1 MTTTEDRVGSEEW
14 EESRSGVNSPEM
26 MTTEVDPSMTLGLSG
41 ELPFDMAEWTAEEL
55 AAYNA
60 LRSKRKKCCIGG
72 CTPRS
77 LPIARSYHQLPVR
90 NQEVWARWVE
100 VIRWSRN
107 DPEWTPN
114 GDAAPLVCSRHF
126 PDSEFISYEA
136 SSRVRL
142 SHTAIPVNYV
152 DPPEGTT
159 MDARFSNPLPLP
171 PCIANT
177 KPKLKKIK
185 LEEHQAVSDDSFR
198 RMQVQRNGGSRSQSL
213 DDSSTSHNGDEY
225 GYDIEE
231 VQDYDA
237 MDEEDQLAEE
247 NFYMTPQVLY
257 KPSISFQQQS
267 NKNKALPNR
276 PRLSAPPALTSFQGQ
291 RNIKRNSS
299 SKPPG
304 LIRANFVEVNKL
316 AQKPNLSRLGQQGD
330 LVGGPTKTIVKNNAS
345 VNPVVSRGGSHPTK
359 HKLGLEKCRLIV
371 QTLDNQ
377 LKIAKMRLA
386 EQLDIPYQVVHGVW
400 NMRDSLKDKF

>member
-1 MTTTEDRVGSEEW
+1 MSITTANQRWNMEMTEDL
-14 EESRSGVNSPEM
+14 EESLSNNFPEM
-26 MTTEVDPSMTLGLSG
+26 VTTEVDPSVALGVSR
-41 ELPFDMAEWTAEEL
+41 ELPFDMSEWTAEEL

-77 LPIARSYHQLPVR
+77 LPIARSYHQLPCR
-90 NQEVWARWVE
+90 NEEVWGKWVE

-107 DPEWTPN
+107 DPEWGPS

-152 DPPEGTT
+152 DPPEGTV

-171 PCIANT
+171 PCTPNT
-177 KPKLKKIK
+177 KPKYRKVKP
-185 LEEHQAVSDDSFR
+185 EEQQQEVDEDYERA
-198 RMQVQRNGGSRSQSL
+198 QVQRNDGSHSY

-231 VQDYDA
+231 VQDECYDG
-237 MDEEDQLAEE
+237 MEEDQLAEE
-247 NFYMTPQVLY
+247 NYYMTPQILY
-257 KPSISFQQQS
+257 KPTITYQQQT
-267 NKNKALPNR
+267 NKHKALPNR

-291 RNIKRNSS
+291 KNLKRHNSL

-304 LIRANFVEVNKL
+304 LIRANFAEVNKIV
-316 AQKPNLSRLGQQGD
+316 QKPNASRLSHVA
-330 LVGGPTKTIVKNNAS
+330 LSGPTKTIVKNGN
-345 VNPVVSRGGSHPTK
+345 VNPVASRGNHPTK
-359 HKLGLEKCRLIV
+359 HKIGIEKCRLIV

-386 EQLDIPYQVVHGVW
+386 EQLNIPYQVVQGVW
-400 NMRDSLKDKF
+400 NMRDTLKDKL